1 MTAMG
6 ATTEAQLER
15 GQCDLN
21 DLVTIERAHDVR
33 TLRGCAHCG
42 GLGHK
47 TQMLEGSPFA
57 DEKSAPWFHGR
68 CFAAKFGEK
77 ALLNMGR
84 RQLDRL
90 CIGDIGVRLMSAMID
105 RLSGGVKP

>member
-1 MTAMG
+1 MSN
-6 ATTEAQLER
+6 TTLER

-47 TQMLEGSPFA
+47 TQMLEGSPHA
-57 DEKSAPWFHGR
+57 GERSTPWFHGR
-68 CFAAKFGEK
+68 CFAEKFGEK
-77 ALLNMGR
+77 ALLDMGR
-84 RQLDRL
+84 IQLDRL
-90 CIGDIGVRLMSAMID
+90 CMGDLGTRLMRAVID
-105 RLSGGVKP
+105 RVNGSAS